1 MIYQYF
7 WRVRLAE
14 TKNQNEEI
22 KNMSKL
28 KRRITENGIDY
39 ILVGD
44 YYIPDLKPVSYTH
57 LDVYKRQAPT
67 RNLPGRYGR
76 RFPTLLP

>member
-22 KNMSKL
+22 KNMSGL
-28 KRRITENGIDY
+28 KKHIYEEKNGCIT
-39 ILVGD
+39 L
-44 YYIPDLKPVSYTH
+44 
-57 LDVYKRQAPT
+57 
-67 RNLPGRYGR
+67 
-76 RFPTLLP
+76 